1 METAIG
7 VFAARDRAAEAVQE
21 LLRSGVPED
30 SIVFLTRSETDA
42 QTVGKQFGAYAG
54 GVIEGAEGMSA
65 GAAAAVF
72 FRLPASV
79 RYLLWALAVLRCW
92 VWSALAPA

>member
-7 VFAARDRAAEAVQE
+7 VFATRDRAAEAVQE

-42 QTVGKQFGAYAG
+42 QTVT
-54 GVIEGAEGMSA
+54 
-65 GAAAAVF
+65 
-72 FRLPASV
+72 
-79 RYLLWALAVLRCW
+79 
-92 VWSALAPA
+92 WSALAPAPR